1 MIVGI
6 VVGLLG
12 VGAVALGVLQLSGA
26 VPLMRRAGAGAYS
39 AIVNIV
45 VGLFLVALGVLRV
58 KGLL

>member
-1 MIVGI
+1 MIVAI

-12 VGAVALGVLQLSGA
+12 VGAVALGVLQLSGI

-45 VGLFLVALGVLRV
+45 VGLFLVALAALRV